1 MTPKR
6 NSPAR
11 RPARGGARQTFLALL
26 AFAVG
31 IGALLAGGQDGPNLS
46 AWLSGLTQGRVAATV
61 GKRAGIVAGHWGSDP
76 GAVCADGLT
85 EAQVNLA
92 IAQRVAARLRRA
104 GAQVDLLQE
113 FDPRLAGYQADVFV
127 SIHADSCEVHLSG
140 FKVARVA
147 QSAVPA
153 AEDRLVECLWR
164 RYEQATALP
173 RHENTITYD
182 MREYH
187 AFHEIAPQ
195 TPAAIIEVGFLGGD
209 RRLLERE
216 PDRVAQGI
224 ASAIFC
230 FWSQEP

>member
-1 MTPKR
+1 MSPKR
-6 NSPAR
+6 NKAAHRKPS
-11 RPARGGARQTFLALL
+11 GNMLLAFL

-31 IGALLAGGQDGPNLS
+31 VGALFAWGQGGPNLS
-46 AWLSGLTQGRVAATV
+46 AWLSGLTQGRVAAAV
-61 GKRAGIVAGHWGSDP
+61 GKRAGIVAGHWGNDS
-76 GAVCADGLT
+76 GAVCPDGLT

-92 IAQRVAARLRRA
+92 VAQRVAARLRRA

-127 SIHADSCEVHLSG
+127 SIHADSCEVNLSG

-147 QSAVPA
+147 QSAVPDV
-153 AEDRLVECLWR
+153 EDRLVECLWR
-164 RYEQATALP
+164 RYERATSLP

-195 TPAAIIEVGFLGGD
+195 TPAAIIETGFLDGD
-209 RRLLERE
+209 RRLLEKE

-224 ASAIFC
+224 VDAILC
-230 FWSQEP
+230 FWSQE